1 MKLNESILKNLNE
14 IDHETRHEDYTNASR
29 EFDDIFLDGDYIY
42 SDNGHCITYRIYDNG
57 NIHQINVSNPYDL
70 NEDYY
75 FAQSKDSY
83 NWKIFGKRNVYPYK
97 DKVNCPIEDRQ
108 GEPIEIARYIGKLND
123 NIDVIIDKS

>member
-1 MKLNESILKNLNE
+1 MKLNESIFKNLNE
-14 IDHETRHEDYTNASR
+14 IDRETKHENYTDTFR
-29 EFDDIFLDGDYIY
+29 EIDGIYYIY
-42 SDNGHCITYRIYDNG
+42 SAKGHRIAYSIYDDG

-75 FAQSKDSY
+75 FAQSKDGY
-83 NWKIFGKRNVYPYK
+83 NWKIFEKRNVYPYK

-108 GEPIEIARYIGKLND
+108 GEPIEIAKYIGKLND